1 MLGLAALLVSA
12 SLAGTAHAGEPSP
25 TKRKQHS
32 FPTKAE
38 RGHPPLV
45 IAGGPLIGP
54 HAIGNQECRS
64 EEARCETNGA
74 FFGFG
79 VTAELRGRIYK
90 ILYGH
95 LRPFFAPNVST
106 NSRVYRGI
114 VGGGVGLGVYGH
126 HIFARGEYILLHAYG
141 DNTFA
146 PPFFDAKTAS
156 DTWGKHA
163 GMLAV
168 GFRKQVARRVG
179 LEFWGG
185 PMFGPRSIRRFPT
198 GDVDRRAL
206 LTFMV
211 GVGVSFDAVVDPSAA
226 KRPARSPGR

>member
-1 MLGLAALLVSA
+1 MLGLAVALA
-12 SLAGTAHAGEPSP
+12 SLGPASVASAGKPGSAH
-25 TKRKQHS
+25 RKKHV

-45 IAGGPLIGP
+45 IAGGPLVGP

-79 VTAELRGRIYK
+79 VTAEVRARIYK
-90 ILYGH
+90 LLYAH
-95 LRPFFAPNVST
+95 LRPFVAPNVST
-106 NSRVYRGI
+106 NSRIYRGV
-114 VGGGVGLGVYGH
+114 VGGGVGVGVYGH

-156 DTWGKHA
+156 DHWGNHA

-168 GFRKQVARRVG
+168 GFRKQVVPRVG
-179 LEFWGG
+179 IELWGG
-185 PMFGPRSIRRFPT
+185 PMFGPHSVRRFPT
-198 GDVDRRAL
+198 GEVDRRAL
-206 LTFMV
+206 VTFMV
-211 GVGVSFDAVVDPSAA
+211 GFGVSVDAVLDRSAR
-226 KRPARSPGR
+226 KTKARSP